1 MYIYQII
8 ENCSMSILLDIST
21 LLYSANS
28 TNSESYLNVL
38 VACLVHDR
46 WSVEDELFNL
56 MHKNV
61 YTQMRL

>member
-1 MYIYQII
+1 
-8 ENCSMSILLDIST
+8 MSILLDIST

-38 VACLVHDR
+38 VACLVHDL